1 MAEEYAECLLEN
13 KFHENCPGCK
23 VDQMKRLRRG
33 FPFSE
38 LLTVWLIVLCTAL
51 PISSLFPFLYFMIGD
66 FNIAKKEEDIGFYA
80 GFVGCSFMLGRTLTS
95 VIWGIVADR
104 YGRKPVILI
113 GTASV
118 VIFNTLFGLSV
129 NFWMAIITRF
139 CLGSFNGLLGPIKAY
154 AMETFRDEYQGLALS
169 AVSTAWGI
177 GLIIGPAMGGFL
189 AQPAKQYPSLFSEE
203 SVFGKFPYFLPCL
216 AISCFALLVTII
228 SLRIPETLHNH
239 KIDDDA
245 SSSLDESFDTS
256 KVLSHDPES
265 HKATERNEKRS
276 LLKNWP
282 LISSIIVYCIFSL
295 HDMAYTEIFSLWAN
309 SPRKYGGLGY
319 SSADVGSV
327 LAISGFGLLVF
338 QLSLYSYAERLL
350 GPTMVTR
357 ISGSL
362 ALVLLSTY
370 PLIAK
375 LSGLALTL
383 ALNCASLRVCVQTS
397 AITGLFILQNR
408 ARQDQRGA
416 ANGIAMTAMSLFKAI
431 GPAAAGIIYS
441 WSEKRL
447 DAAFLPDDR
456 RRREVTS
463 SIKLPM
469 GATDPVKA
477 VEERE
482 SKEDETEKK
491 KKKQRGVKA
500 VEEEEGEESKDKDEL
515 NHHRFLASLN
525 RLNPTNPLRIIVNNG
540 GGGRFTTPPPPPNP
554 AQPLRPSSRAP
565 PPVQIP
571 PVRAQPPQ
579 EPRPPPSP
587 SPSTPP
593 PQHQSRSLF
602 TQPTQE
608 TLASLNSSKYT
619 NKFFLLLFILH
630 KIVAIGFVCFL
641 VFRGVQGLI
650 GSNGSVKRK
659 EQRILRFLLPQ
670 VEAASLLS
678 IVLAFSWQMAIRLWP
693 EFMIHFILWSTFL
706 MSLSSGILLLCF
718 QMPATDAVG
727 VGLIAFSIGNGLYAC
742 WVTRRIKFCT
752 KILVKSLEPVS
763 KFSDLNLPTYYML
776 AAGFF
781 WMSLWIFG
789 VIGALN
795 FYFPP
800 LVIIG
805 LVLSLAWTTE
815 VMRNV
820 VNLTVSRV
828 VALFYLRGM
837 QSSTRFS
844 FQRALSRNLGSAC
857 LGSLFV
863 PTIEALRIVARGLN
877 LLKGED
883 EFMFCCANCCLKLM
897 TFIFEHGNGWAFV
910 QIAAYGKGFVRASQ
924 DTWKLFEDVD
934 MVEIVDADITSS
946 ICFLTGICSGCVC
959 VIVAAAWTHTVYK
972 PFTATISLLA
982 FFIGYLMTRI
992 SMALPH
998 ACVSCYYAC
1007 YAENPESRFFDKT
1020 IKDRQALIKNGR
1032 VVVHT
1037 PRVRRA
1043 LA

>member
-95 VIWGIVADR
+95 VICGIVADR

-203 SVFGKFPYFLPCL
+203 SVFGKFPYLLPCL

-245 SSSLDESFDTS
+245 PSPDESFDAS
-256 KVLSHDPES
+256 KLLSHDPES
-265 HKATERNEKRS
+265 HKAIERNEKTS

-327 LAISGFGLLVF
+327 LAISGFGLLIF
-338 QLSLYSYAERLL
+338 QLSLYSYAEWLL

-383 ALNCASLRVCVQTS
+383 ALNCASVAKNVLATS

-408 ARQDQRGA
+408 AVRQDQRGA

-447 DAAFLPDDR
+447 DAAFLPGTQM
-456 RRREVTS
+456 VFF
-463 SIKLPM
+463 ILNVVLAL
-469 GATDPVKA
+469 GVA

-482 SKEDETEKK
+482 NRGEEETEKK

-500 VEEEEGEESKDKDEL
+500 NDEEEGDKDEL

-540 GGGRFTTPPPPPNP
+540 GGGRFTTPPPPNP
-554 AQPLRPSSRAP
+554 AQPLRSSSRAP
-565 PPVQIP
+565 PPIQTP
-571 PVRAQPPQ
+571 PVRAPPPE
-579 EPRPPPSP
+579 EPQPPPSP
-587 SPSTPP
+587 SPPP
-593 PQHQSRSLF
+593 LQHQSRSLF
-602 TQPTQE
+602 SQTPQE

-630 KIVAIGFVCFL
+630 KIAAIGFVCFL

-650 GSNGSVKRK
+650 DSNGSVKRK

-727 VGLIAFSIGNGLYAC
+727 VSLIAFSIGNGLYAC

-800 LVIIG
+800 VVIIG

-828 VALFYLRGM
+828 IALFYLRGM

-1020 IKDRQALIKNGR
+1020 IKERQALIKHGR